1 LLWLNSDYI
10 TPVMILN
17 FIKSNQLL
25 IIWLTSLSI
34 LTFFGT
40 LLLIP
45 ILLVRMSPDYF
56 INSHRIPFKQRHH
69 PVIRLI
75 ILIVKNLLGLLFLI
89 AGFIMLFIP
98 GQGLLTIFVGIILLN
113 FPGKR
118 KLEQKLT
125 LHPKILPAI
134 NLIRQKAGKS
144 PLRTINDEISGGED
158 LEA

>member
-1 LLWLNSDYI
+1 
-10 TPVMILN
+10 MILN
-17 FIKSNQLL
+17 FIKSNELL
-25 IIWLTSLSI
+25 ILWLSSLSI
-34 LTFFGT
+34 LTFLGT

-56 INSHRIPFKQRHH
+56 INSDGIPIKQRHH

-75 ILIVKNLLGLLFLI
+75 ILIVKNLLGLLFLT

-98 GQGLLTIFVGIILLN
+98 GQGLLTIFIGIVLLN

-118 KLEQKLT
+118 KIEQKLI

-134 NLIRQKAGKS
+134 NLIRRKAGKN
-144 PLRTINDEISGGED
+144 PLRITNEEISGGGD